1 MLAGAALLVSFAGFK
16 GWSAYQS
23 QAGLAAFEAAR
34 SESRGW
40 VDVLP
45 AGAEPAPAMPTDR
58 SAAPSERTLDA
69 DSVAA
74 DTSAWSAP
82 RVSEWQAAVAAGG
95 AAPQAVLA
103 IDELGLRVPVF
114 NGATDLNLNRG
125 VARIIG
131 TGRIGEAGN
140 LGIAGHRDGFFRP
153 LKDIEIGDR
162 MTLETLDGTEEYA
175 VASIQI
181 VEPTALHVLG
191 PTDTPSVT
199 LVTCYPFYH
208 VGNAPQRFIVRA
220 ERLNNQVDSQRRRS

>member
-34 SESRGW
+34 ADARTV

-45 AGAEPAPAMPTDR
+45 ARSEPAPAMPRDR
-58 SAAPSERTLDA
+58 AAPGNDQPLDA
-69 DSVAA
+69 RIGPA
-74 DTSAWSAP
+74 DTSAWSAR
-82 RVSEWQAAVAAGG
+82 RVSDWQAAVNEGG
-95 AAPQAVLA
+95 AAPQAVLS
-103 IDELGLRVPVF
+103 IDDLGLRVPVF

-175 VASIQI
+175 VASIEI
-181 VEPTALHVLG
+181 VEPTALHVLE

-208 VGNAPQRFIVRA
+208 VGNAPRRFIVRA